1 MRARLLILLVRSVV
15 CQIVERIEVAL
26 PRCVGLPEDSPQPP
40 VENIP
45 LLEANA
51 RCCLLSRKKDTCNF
65 SVRRDKRQG
74 QREGGGVG
82 VDLVHCTCILETTSS
97 CSIFAITTAPSGC
110 ASSAVNMLYRSPL
123 SRFASFA
130 PSWPGERWSRRWQ
143 AKQPMSRLSS
153 IHWEPL
159 DTLPISDRYVI

>member
-51 RCCLLSRKKDTCNF
+51 RCCLLSRKKDIGNLHVIF
-65 SVRRDKRQG
+65 RSEEINGKA
-74 QREGGGVG
+74 REREV
-82 VDLVHCTCILETTSS
+82 VLVLT
-97 CSIFAITTAPSGC
+97 
-110 ASSAVNMLYRSPL
+110 LYIVLVS
-123 SRFASFA
+123 
-130 PSWPGERWSRRWQ
+130 
-143 AKQPMSRLSS
+143 
-153 IHWEPL
+153 
-159 DTLPISDRYVI
+159 